1 MTSRRPHGHMV
12 DSEPTSLTGGEADAD
27 IAQLHPEV
35 DAFARWFA
43 DWWLRR
49 GRQLVAE
56 RKKREQEEARRGA
69 A

>member
-12 DSEPTSLTGGEADAD
+12 DSGTTSPIGGEADAENP
-27 IAQLHPEV
+27 QLHPEV
-35 DAFARWFA
+35 EAFVRWFA

-49 GRQLVAE
+49 GRELVAE
-56 RKKREQEEARRGA
+56 RKKREQEEAGRGA